1 MWSTDQGVIYS
12 CTLPPMTEQLT
23 ISHYNIN
30 TISSRQVMGIKKLI
44 WIRALLVDPKQNSLN
59 YHLKNCM
66 ADNKEILEVKAS
78 RLNRALKLNPET

>member
-1 MWSTDQGVIYS
+1 MTD
-12 CTLPPMTEQLT
+12 QLT

-30 TISSRQVMGIKKLI
+30 TISNRQVMGIKKI
-44 WIRALLVDPKQNSLN
+44 NRNFRALLVDPKQNSLN

-78 RLNRALKLNPET
+78 RLNRALKLNPEI

>member
-1 MWSTDQGVIYS
+1 MTD
-12 CTLPPMTEQLT
+12 QLT

-30 TISSRQVMGIKKLI
+30 TISSRQVMGIKKI
-44 WIRALLVDPKQNSLN
+44 NRNFRALLVDPKQNSLN

-78 RLNRALKLNPET
+78 RLNRALET

>member
-1 MWSTDQGVIYS
+1 MTD
-12 CTLPPMTEQLT
+12 QLT

-30 TISSRQVMGIKKLI
+30 TISNRQVMGIKKI
-44 WIRALLVDPKQNSLN
+44 NRNFRALLVDPKQNSLN

-78 RLNRALKLNPET
+78 RLNRALET

>member
-1 MWSTDQGVIYS
+1 MTDH
-12 CTLPPMTEQLT
+12 LT

-30 TISSRQVMGIKKLI
+30 TISSRQVMGIKKI
-44 WIRALLVDPKQNSLN
+44 NRNFRALLVDPKQNSLN

-78 RLNRALKLNPET
+78 RLNRALET